1 MGIIEAE
8 MSFSFYRVST
18 LRFRNPAR
26 LALTTRGL
34 GMQRPGGARR
44 GMTRHDTVN
53 PELDFQFRVF
63 LLEN

>member
-44 GMTRHDTVN
+44 GMIRHDTVN
-53 PELDFQFRVF
+53 PELDFSVPGFF
-63 LLEN
+63 A